1 MTDTTPTDLA
11 PFFERYDRRQRLLF
25 VAAISASL
33 VLSAVVFAH
42 GALATGRTG
51 ATPAAM
57 IWAFG
62 VAFTPLVIVAWWSF
76 TELMARRRRR
86 AASPDGR
93 HPATVDDA
101 RNGVRVANGGF
112 VFHLGLNA
120 AVVAQQAFWALVTF
134 GYPVGDWIPR
144 VTTVAVGAVT
154 IYLGNLWPRMPTPR
168 APEHTAAKVMKI
180 NRLSGWVMV
189 IVGTLAVLLGLF
201 MPQLYPLVR
210 ALHRHG

>member
-1 MTDTTPTDLA
+1 MTDMTLADMA
-11 PFFERYDRRQRLLF
+11 PFFVRYDHRNRLVS

-33 VLSAVVFAH
+33 VLSAVIFAH
-42 GALATGRTG
+42 GPRATG
-51 ATPAAM
+51 ATSATPSAAGWEFA
-57 IWAFG
+57 I
-62 VAFTPLVIVAWWSF
+62 VFTPLLILAWWGF

-86 AASPDGR
+86 EAAPDGR
-93 HPATVDDA
+93 HPAGADDA
-101 RNGVRVANGGF
+101 RNGMRVANGGF
-112 VFHLGLNA
+112 VFRLGLNA
-120 AVVAQQAFWALVTF
+120 ALVAQQAFWVLVTF
-134 GYPVGDWIPR
+134 GYPAGGWIPR
-144 VTTVAVGAVT
+144 ATTVAVGAVT